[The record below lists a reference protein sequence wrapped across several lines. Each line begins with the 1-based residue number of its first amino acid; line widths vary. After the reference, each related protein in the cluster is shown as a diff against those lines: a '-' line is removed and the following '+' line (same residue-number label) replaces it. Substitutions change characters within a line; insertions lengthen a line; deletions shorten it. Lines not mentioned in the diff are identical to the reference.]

1 MINQSNAAHDM
12 LQKQLKELDTI
23 FQDTMET
30 LNIVAGAERVAKWK
44 ARTVVLITDSLGQK
58 EGQRFAALQPGPS
71 FTNDLVEEFTD
82 FVDYFRTPLADL
94 AKQLAQAAPRSSDG
108 N

>member
-12 LQKQLKELDTI
+12 LQKQLKELDAI

-58 EGQRFAALQPGPS
+58 RRTRFAALQPGPY
-71 FTNDLVEEFTD
+71 FFNDLVEEFTD

>member
-12 LQKQLKELDTI
+12 LQKQLKELDAI

-82 FVDYFRTPLADL
+82 FVDYFRPPLADL

>member
-12 LQKQLKELDTI
+12 LQKQLKELDAI

-71 FTNDLVEEFTD
+71 FTNDLVDEFTD
-82 FVDYFRTPLADL
+82 FVVYFRTPLADL

>member
-1 MINQSNAAHDM
+1 MTNQSDAARDRI
-12 LQKQLKELDTI
+12 QEQLKELDLI

-30 LNIVAGAERVAKWK
+30 LNTASGAERVAKWK
-44 ARTVVLITDSLGQK
+44 AKTVALVTESLGQK
-58 EGQRFAALQPGPS
+58 EGQKFAALQPGPS

-82 FVDYFRTPLADL
+82 LIDYFRTPLTDL
-94 AKQLAQAAPRSSDG
+94 AKKLAQAAPRSSGG

>member
-1 MINQSNAAHDM
+1 MANQPDTASTM
-12 LQKQLKELDTI
+12 LQKQLEELETI
-23 FQDTMET
+23 FRETMET
-30 LNIVAGAERVAKWK
+30 LNIVNGVERVEKWK
-44 ARTVVLITDSLGQK
+44 VRISALITESLGQK

-82 FVDYFRTPLADL
+82 VIDYFRTSLEDL
-94 AKQLAQAAPRSSDG
+94 TKQLGQAASRSSDG